1 LEHKGGF
8 SESST
13 GVEIERSVYLFK
25 GNWAATIGDYF
36 AENCRH
42 QCMGQ
47 VSFCQHEYVFHR
59 LRFVTL
65 WVGVLGP
72 IQRDCASSSN
82 RIQQFPPI
90 SIRLKTTLLKRS
102 DQIGVN
108 VFFQLTVIVQDSD
121 RVPIRESGVHNALTV
136 ETNFFLH
143 RSGFGGERDLSKI
156 MIDFNIIRKNTDR
169 KYRSKIPIENTD
181 RKYRSEIPIGNID
194 RNIYIPKYQQN
205 LNCSSYQ
212 ERGLLF
218 QTQHLVSGTDSRA
231 ITILFS
237 GIDCRAIT
245 IFLSNER

>member
-1 LEHKGGF
+1 
-8 SESST
+8 
-13 GVEIERSVYLFK
+13 
-25 GNWAATIGDYF
+25 
-36 AENCRH
+36 
-42 QCMGQ
+42 
-47 VSFCQHEYVFHR
+47 
-59 LRFVTL
+59 
-65 WVGVLGP
+65 
-72 IQRDCASSSN
+72 
-82 RIQQFPPI
+82 
-90 SIRLKTTLLKRS
+90 LKTTFLKRS

-143 RSGFGGERDLSKI
+143 RSGFGGERDWSKI
-156 MIDFNIIRKNTDR
+156 MIDFNIIR

>member
-1 LEHKGGF
+1 LGWGTRAH
-8 SESST
+8 SE
-13 GVEIERSVYLFK
+13 
-25 GNWAATIGDYF
+25 
-36 AENCRH
+36 
-42 QCMGQ
+42 
-47 VSFCQHEYVFHR
+47 
-59 LRFVTL
+59 
-65 WVGVLGP
+65 
-72 IQRDCASSSN
+72 RDCASSSN

-143 RSGFGGERDLSKI
+143 RSGFGGERDWSKI
-156 MIDFNIIRKNTDR
+156 MIDFNIIRK
-169 KYRSKIPIENTD
+169 YRSEIPIENTD
-181 RKYRSEIPIGNID
+181 RKYRSKIPFGNTNRKYRSKHLHPEISTKFELFKLS
-194 RNIYIPKYQQN
+194 RV
-205 LNCSSYQ
+205 
-212 ERGLLF
+212 LF